1 MALSGNMNGKLAT
14 LAGLVSFLTVPG
26 LTAQQDD
33 SPMTKEMKASS
44 LALKELRKIPRGD
57 WEAMAKAVRDAQQA
71 LLKSMSF
78 VPTLVQEMPEGPEK
92 AKAAATARQVLGSC
106 YVALSELELAY
117 LAKDQDK
124 VNAAMEKVKEI
135 KKEGHQSFA
144 DD

>member
-1 MALSGNMNGKLAT
+1 MALSGDMNGKST
-14 LAGLVSFLTVPG
+14 ILAGLGSILMVSGVA
-26 LTAQQDD
+26 AQQGD

-57 WEAMAKAVRDAQQA
+57 WEAMAKAVRNAQQA

-78 VPTLVQEMPEGPEK
+78 VPTLVQEMPEGPDK

-135 KKEGHQSFA
+135 KKEGHKTFA